1 MLEKG
6 LKLFLMKD
14 TCSLRFWAVV
24 AILKWPTDDWK
35 ENNIFILHIWLFTTV
50 DISYNFVLMKVIF
63 RVCFR
68 MVSISRLLFEDSTS
82 VALTFLYM

>member
-1 MLEKG
+1 
-6 LKLFLMKD
+6 MKD

-50 DISYNFVLMKVIF
+50 DI
-63 RVCFR
+63 
-68 MVSISRLLFEDSTS
+68 
-82 VALTFLYM
+82 